1 MTENCCV
8 VVNTVFRNPSLDVER
23 DDVLDHE
30 IIQMTDGIV
39 CNTVAGGQRIIQA
52 VSKSDEPLKRL
63 IGNRDAAITRMLLN
77 AVNNRTRERNYF
89 RLYSEL
95 LENSITEEFFNTE
108 LEKNEKKYVVSES
121 EVPTKEDVRLAL
133 MLTENLMDVND
144 SEDLASLF
152 SFRSNELEK
161 LLKEIEKK

>member
-1 MTENCCV
+1 MAENCRIV
-8 VVNTVFRNPSLDVER
+8 VKTMFRNPSLDVER
-23 DDVLDHE
+23 DDILDYE
-30 IIQMTDGIV
+30 IIQMTDGTV

-63 IGNRDAAITRMLLN
+63 IGDRDASITKMLLN

-108 LEKNEKKYVVSES
+108 LEKNEKNYVVSES
-121 EVPTKEDVRLAL
+121 EVPTEEDVRLAL

-152 SFRSNELEK
+152 SFRSNEVEK
-161 LLKEIEKK
+161 ILKEIEKK